1 MLISPISNINQN
13 NAHIKTF
20 GAKRKDNENK
30 TLQNNKVFYSLIGLG
45 VIALACVS
53 SKKIKHKKPVPI
65 KTSTLQDL
73 HSSFSPEKM
82 KEIEEKYSNFDF
94 SKYELFN
101 QLQISHQT
109 DIFKK
114 QFLLLE
120 LNKEILK
127 KNPNADVRPVELP
140 KIIASNATENELK
153 KISDLF
159 HNEFNFNSYQMN
171 YENIALDN
179 FFKELE
185 KIANKPEKNKE
196 YKTLVINHFDKFLDD
211 IKQNKDMKSKFEK
224 LIAKNRENN
233 IMFIV
238 KEAPENEFNEY
249 HKVFLEFENKK

>member
-73 HSSFSPEKM
+73 HSSFSPKEM
-82 KEIEEKYSNFDF
+82 KEFEEKCSNFDF

-114 QFLLLE
+114 QFLLLK
-120 LNKEILK
+120 LS
-127 KNPNADVRPVELP
+127 KNIPEDKRRPVELP
-140 KIIASNATENELK
+140 KIIVSNATENELK

>member
-1 MLISPISNINQN
+1 MLISPISSINQN

-73 HSSFSPEKM
+73 HSSFSPKEM
-82 KEIEEKYSNFDF
+82 KEFEEKCSNFDF

-114 QFLLLE
+114 QFLLLK
-120 LNKEILK
+120 LS
-127 KNPNADVRPVELP
+127 KNIPEDKRRPVELP
-140 KIIASNATENELK
+140 KIIVSNAAENELK

-159 HNEFNFNSYQMN
+159 HNEFIFNSYQMN

-196 YKTLVINHFDKFLDD
+196 YKTLIISHFDKFLDD

-224 LIAKNRENN
+224 LIAKNRENKT
-233 IMFIV
+233 MFIV

>member
-73 HSSFSPEKM
+73 HSSFSPKEM
-82 KEIEEKYSNFDF
+82 KEFEEKCSNFDF

-114 QFLLLE
+114 QFLLLK
-120 LNKEILK
+120 LS
-127 KNPNADVRPVELP
+127 KNIPEDKRRPVELP

>member
-73 HSSFSPEKM
+73 HSSFSPKEM
-82 KEIEEKYSNFDF
+82 KEFEEKCSNFDF

-114 QFLLLE
+114 QFLLLK
-120 LNKEILK
+120 LS
-127 KNPNADVRPVELP
+127 KNIPEDKRRPVELP
-140 KIIASNATENELK
+140 KIIVSNAAENELK

>member
-20 GAKRKDNENK
+20 GAKEKDKENRV
-30 TLQNNKVFYSLIGLG
+30 LSNNKVFYSLIGLG

-73 HSSFSPEKM
+73 HSSFSPKEM
-82 KEIEEKYSNFDF
+82 KEFEEKCSNFDF

-114 QFLLLE
+114 QFLLLK
-120 LNKEILK
+120 LS
-127 KNPNADVRPVELP
+127 KNIPEDKRRPVELP

-153 KISDLF
+153 KVSDLF

-171 YENIALDN
+171 YEDIALDN